1 MSSASEVP
9 RERCANGRT
18 GGDTDGSEA
27 GAHALQ
33 GIADAA
39 VVIAD
44 VEGIAAVSMQRVAA
58 EFAYTKMSL
67 YRYVTSKDELIAAM
81 IDRAVGDPPVLDSVP
96 GWLLRGSR
104 PGRDRSPRPGNAI
117 PGCRWRRWA
126 IRVMGPNEIGWI
138 ERAIDT
144 LADTLLVPSEQM
156 AVVLLICG
164 HIRNTQSA
172 ATAGTQPWS
181 GVGNAVPD
189 VHGDELPA
197 LERVLDAATDDTSD
211 RGRAFGLT
219 CILGGVEAIL
229 AERTPRP
236 RARTAAKKAAKP

>member
-1 MSSASEVP
+1 MSSASEV
-9 RERCANGRT
+9 RENDAPT
-18 GGDTDGSEA
+18 GAPAATRMGPKP
-27 GAHALQ
+27 ALTLER
-33 GIADAA
+33 IADAA
-39 VVIAD
+39 VAIAD

-81 IDRAVGDPPVLDSVP
+81 IDRAVGDPPAVDSVP
-96 GWLLRGSR
+96 GWR
-104 PGRDRSPRPGNAI
+104 PRLEAWTRSLAETWECHPWLPLATMGDRE
-117 PGCRWRRWA
+117 
-126 IRVMGPNEIGWI
+126 MGPNEIGWI

-181 GVGNAVPD
+181 GGRQRELVH
-189 VHGDELPA
+189 VHGDEFPA